1 MKNERLDFDD
11 KLRVITNRATKN
23 QLKRLYEQ
31 EEEESRLMASL
42 EIFETKL
49 KRTHGISKQEIAQ
62 CAGYKSPSSAVP
74 ALLRLREKNM
84 INVIPRVH
92 KSIHRTRFYSIPV
105 FSESN
110 FINPTEFI
118 KVSGYDYKK
127 PPHYAIRLDRDR
139 GNLGQLGTLLLI
151 RKCTYAP
158 ENSVVAEVGR
168 SLNVFHATED
178 HRLLGLYDG
187 CIVTTITPFNIG

>member
-1 MKNERLDFDD
+1 MKNERLSFDD

-23 QLKRLYEQ
+23 QLKRLYEH
-31 EEEESRLMASL
+31 EEAESRLMASL

-49 KRTHGISKQEIAQ
+49 KRTRGISKQEISKS
-62 CAGYKSPSSAVP
+62 AGYPNPSSAVP

-84 INVIPRVH
+84 INVTPRAH
-92 KSIHRTRFYSIPV
+92 KSIRRTRFYSIPV
-105 FSESN
+105 FSETN

-118 KVSGYDYKK
+118 KVSGHDYKK
-127 PPHYAIRLDRDR
+127 PPHYAIRLECDR
-139 GNLGQLGTLLLI
+139 GCLGKSGTLLLI
-151 RKCTYAP
+151 HKCTYAP
-158 ENSVVAEVGR
+158 KNSVVAEVGR
-168 SLNVFHATED
+168 SLNVFHTTED